1 MKILIGVVV
10 ALAVALGLAGWA
22 LRSSWQAEASLR
34 ESLAG
39 AQSAL
44 EQSEQQNNRLVGR
57 FDTLDRTLTGL
68 NATFQANQADLR
80 KRLNT
85 IQTIVKEPGDSD
97 ASISCLDVR
106 VPAQLSRSVQ

>member
-1 MKILIGVVV
+1 MKILIGAVA
-10 ALAVALGLAGWA
+10 ALAIALGLAGWA

-34 ESLAG
+34 ESLAS

-44 EQSEQQNNRLVGR
+44 EQSEAQNNRLAGR
-57 FDTLDRTLTGL
+57 FDTLDRTLGGL
-68 NATFQANQADLR
+68 NTQRQANQADLR

-85 IQTIVKEPGDSD
+85 IQTITQEKGDD
-97 ASISCLDVR
+97 PQSISCLDVR